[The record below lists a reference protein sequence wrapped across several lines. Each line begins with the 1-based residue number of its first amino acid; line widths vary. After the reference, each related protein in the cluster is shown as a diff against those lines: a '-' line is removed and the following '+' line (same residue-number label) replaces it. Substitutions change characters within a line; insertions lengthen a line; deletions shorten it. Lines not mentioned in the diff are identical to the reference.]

1 MHTQSHTVMRVSVSK
16 RIWAEITGR
25 PSPKCTLDLRTES
38 MNNRVAETNR
48 RVACSAPTDRKE
60 LCVSRDER
68 RRTRWATSVLHQ
80 RNRTCFVSFS
90 ASPPI
95 FIHPNGQKH
104 TFSQLMFLETAQI
117 SPCLL
122 SDSLFHFAISAPL
135 PESLFVCL
143 YWSGWSSCVGPCMGL
158 KDSCFPW
165 QPCHFLLNILALAI
179 GESQKKLE

>member
-1 MHTQSHTVMRVSVSK
+1 MTERRPPRRTQ
-16 RIWAEITGR
+16 
-25 PSPKCTLDLRTES
+25 DLRTKS
-38 MNNRVAETNR
+38 VNNRVAETNR

-68 RRTRWATSVLHQ
+68 RRTRWAASVLHQ

-95 FIHPNGQKH
+95 SMRPNGQKH
-104 TFSQLMFLETAQI
+104 TISQLMFLESAQNI
-117 SPCLL
+117 SVLL
-122 SDSLFHFAISAPL
+122 SDSLFHFAVSASL

-143 YWSGWSSCVGPCMGL
+143 YWSGWSSCVRPCMGL